1 MFLKDTKVSF
11 NKVGQDLPEELFD
24 MNMALSNINF
34 DNRKTSDVS
43 DDKWKD
49 VSKYVITSETKTDD
63 DSN

>member
-1 MFLKDTKVSF
+1 
-11 NKVGQDLPEELFD
+11 

-34 DNRKTSDVS
+34 DNRETSDVS